1 MDVRAVVGDI
11 ATQEVDAVVV
21 NLFQGVQLPGGA
33 TGAVDRALDGAISGL
48 IADGEIKGK
57 KGELTLIHTLGKI
70 APKRVLV
77 VGLGKQESFNLET
90 LGNLA
95 AEAARYLR
103 GVGVKRA
110 ASIVHGAGVG
120 GLGAGAAA
128 QAMTEGTLLGLY
140 TFKKLKSGSDDGG
153 GLEELLLVEQ
163 ESDKLA
169 AVESGVRVGAILA
182 EAASLA
188 RTLGNEPANRLT
200 PTRLAEI
207 AGDVARDADLEITV
221 FDEDQCREMG
231 MNAYLGV
238 ARGSNEPPKFI
249 VLNYKGDPD
258 NPENN
263 LGIVGKGITFD
274 SGGISL
280 KPAANMGA
288 MKGDMSGGSSAIS
301 SMLAIGKLKPRINV
315 TAIVAA
321 TENMPSGT
329 ATKPGDILTAMNG
342 KTIEV
347 DNTDAEGR
355 VTLADAITYAK
366 QLGLTRLIDIATLT
380 GAVRTALGDLR
391 LGLFTNN
398 QQWADQ
404 VLRASESAGERM
416 WQLPMDEEYKELN
429 HSDWADVKN
438 SGGPSA
444 GSITAAHFIGV
455 FAEDT
460 PWVHLDIA
468 GVARLPKNR
477 GLYVTGHTGIPVRSL
492 VRLTLDLA
500 MAR

>member
-11 ATQEVDAVVV
+11 ATQEVDAIVV
-21 NLFQGVQLPGGA
+21 NLFQGVESPGGA
-33 TGAVDRALDGAISGL
+33 TGAVDKALDGAISGL

-77 VGLGKQESFNLET
+77 VGLGKQDSLNLET
-90 LGNLA
+90 VGDVA

-103 GVGVKRA
+103 GKGVKRA

-120 GLGAGAAA
+120 RLGAGAAA
-128 QAMTEGTLLGLY
+128 QAMAEGTLLGLY
-140 TFKKLKSGSDDGG
+140 TFKQLKSTASDDG
-153 GLEELLLVEQ
+153 GLEELLIVES
-163 ESDKLA
+163 ESDKLP
-169 AVESGVRVGAILA
+169 AVEAGVRVGSILA

-188 RTLGNEPANRLT
+188 RTLSNEPANRMT

-380 GAVRTALGDLR
+380 GAIRTALGDLR
-391 LGLFTNN
+391 VGLFANN

-468 GVARLPKNR
+468 GVARLTKNR

-492 VRLTLDLA
+492 VRLALDLS